1 MSTIEKLDGKKKWCR
16 IEKLLV
22 PIHFDTSPNVYV
34 CPLALELKF
43 KMFEKIFFTLCTASE
58 MFVP

>member
-1 MSTIEKLDGKKKWCR
+1 MEKKKWCR